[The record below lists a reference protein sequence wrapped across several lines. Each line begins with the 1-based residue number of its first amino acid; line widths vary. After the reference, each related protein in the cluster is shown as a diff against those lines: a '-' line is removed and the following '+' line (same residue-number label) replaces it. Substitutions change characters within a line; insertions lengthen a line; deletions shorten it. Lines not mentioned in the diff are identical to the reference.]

1 MATYINHVA
10 YSWSM
15 IQLKIANN
23 KSVTDTGGEAGILI
37 DCTAV
42 NYDTNRKSENIYGL
56 GGQPRSRGFGNVTYT
71 GNIELPYAT
80 QVLLR
85 SKSANGTLLGL
96 GNFDLI
102 VSFCNDLAKDMKAET
117 VTLKDCFLSEGGMDA
132 KQDDTSITRTF
143 DLHPYR
149 IFTPKVQSSNA
160 TWSYEM
166 YAS

>member
-1 MATYINHVA
+1 
-10 YSWSM
+10 M
-15 IQLKIANN
+15 IQLKIAN
-23 KSVTDTGGEAGILI
+23 SGSMADAGGESGILV

-42 NYDTNRKSENIYGL
+42 NYDTQRKSENIYGL

-85 SKSANGTLLGL
+85 SKSANGTLLRL
-96 GNFDLI
+96 GNFALI
-102 VSFCNDLAKDMKAET
+102 ISFCNDLAQNMNTET
-117 VTLKDCFLSEGGMDA
+117 VTLKDCFLSEGGMDG

-149 IFTPKVQSSNA
+149 IFTPKVQSANA

-166 YAS
+166 YAG

>member
-15 IQLKIANN
+15 IQLKISNSG
-23 KSVTDTGGEAGILI
+23 SVTDAGGESGVLI
-37 DCTAV
+37 DCTAI
-42 NYDTNRKSENIYGL
+42 NYETQRKSEDIYGL

-71 GNIELPYAT
+71 ANIELPYAT
-80 QVLLR
+80 QVNLR
-85 SKSANGTLLGL
+85 NMSENGTLLGL

-102 VSFCNDLAKDMKAET
+102 VSFCNDLAQDMNPET
-117 VTLKDCFLSEGGMDA
+117 VTLKDCFFSEGGMDA
-132 KQDDTSITRTF
+132 KQDDTSITRSF
-143 DLHPYR
+143 NLHPYR

-166 YAS
+166 YAK